1 MNTPS
6 IDLEL
11 ATDLSVIDIPKLA
24 ELQME
29 LRALKRL
36 PSWREIRSATFGSLA
51 PAMVMGNFLARRAA
65 TSSAMDY
72 VACSLM
78 VLLPLIAIV
87 IFLER
92 RSRQIRLM
100 ESMLHCLAE
109 QQNEHRRLLAR
120 LSCATAL

>member
-1 MNTPS
+1 MNPHS

-11 ATDLSVIDIPKLA
+11 AGDLSVIDIPKLA

-29 LRALKRL
+29 LRALKRW

-51 PAMVMGNFLARRAA
+51 PAMVIGNFLARQAA
-65 TSSAMDY
+65 TSSVLDY

-78 VLLPLIAIV
+78 VLLPLITMV

-100 ESMLHCLAE
+100 EAMLHCLVE
-109 QQNEHRRLLAR
+109 TQNEHRRILER
-120 LSCATAL
+120 ISRSTAL